1 MRYRDETASSRVG
14 VPEPVSTGPV
24 SPIRPSLRRRIIKK
38 VPPEQRRKKINFSAE
53 RSRVRRLLL
62 RLQEDSQYQRSAV
75 QLAFVLLCLWIG
87 IEFHLFVEWGMSGG
101 SQPFSSRPPGAE
113 GFLPISALISLKYW
127 LQAGVINEVHPSGLF
142 IFIGIVAASVA
153 LKKAFCSW
161 LCPIGTLSESLW
173 MLGRRIFG
181 RNLDLPRWLD
191 YPFRSLKYL
200 LLLFFVWSIWNMD
213 VPALVAFIQSPY
225 NKMADVKMYLFFAEI
240 GGIALWTI
248 LGLVV
253 LSVVVKNFWCR
264 FLCPYGAL
272 LGIASWLSPL
282 KITRN
287 ASTCIDCE
295 LCTKACPSRINVHT
309 AQRVWSDEC
318 TGCMAC
324 VEVCPV
330 KRTLDLRLTNKSRPV
345 PTRAMGLLV
354 IGTFVAITG
363 MAVITRHWQNGI
375 SQAEYQRRFQQLDT
389 PLYRHFRGKVP
400 EYGPND

>member
-1 MRYRDETASSRVG
+1 MRYGDETEADVVLDLQSGSTGQVAPIRVSSRGRVVKKIPVG
-14 VPEPVSTGPV
+14 
-24 SPIRPSLRRRIIKK
+24 
-38 VPPEQRRKKINFSAE
+38 QRRKRIKFSGE
-53 RSRVRRLLL
+53 RSWVRRLLW
-62 RLQEDSQYQRSAV
+62 RLQEDSQYQRSSV
-75 QLAFVLLCLWIG
+75 QLAFVLLCIWIG
-87 IEFHLFVEWGMSGG
+87 IEFHFFVQWGMSGG
-101 SQPFSSRPPGAE
+101 SQPYAGRPPGAE

-127 LQAGVINEVHPSGLF
+127 MLTGVINDVHPSGLF
-142 IFIGIVAASVA
+142 ILFGIAAVSVV

-173 MLGRRIFG
+173 MLGQKIFS

-191 YPFRSLKYL
+191 YPLRSLKYL
-200 LLLFFVWSIWNMD
+200 LLLFFVWSIWSMD
-213 VPALVAFIQSPY
+213 VPALDAFIHSPY

-240 GGIALWTI
+240 GGLALWTI
-248 LGLVV
+248 LGLVA

-272 LGIASWLSPL
+272 LGLISWFSPL

-309 AQRVWSDEC
+309 ARRVWSDEC
-318 TGCMAC
+318 TGCLAC

-330 KRTLDLRLTNKSRPV
+330 KQTLDLRLTEKSRPV
-345 PTRAMGLLV
+345 PTWAMGLLV

-363 MAVITRHWQNGI
+363 MAIITGHWQNGI
-375 SQAEYQRRFQQLDT
+375 GQAEYQHRFNQLDT
-389 PLYRHFRGKVP
+389 PLYQHFRGKVP